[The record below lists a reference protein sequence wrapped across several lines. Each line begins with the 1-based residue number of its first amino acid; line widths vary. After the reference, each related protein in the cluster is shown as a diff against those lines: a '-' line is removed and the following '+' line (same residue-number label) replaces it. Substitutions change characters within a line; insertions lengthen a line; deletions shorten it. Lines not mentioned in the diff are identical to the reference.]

1 MNNPKLNN
9 VYNESDK
16 NNFVVMY
23 NQFDITKEKKVRSK
37 KLENE
42 SICKNSKEIIE
53 YTDDVAEQVRAL
65 YDKIILNL
73 EMYFQGEISMDDV
86 NNELKQY
93 YFTIKNYCIKT
104 GVLDEK
110 HDAYKSKIL
119 KDIYRNYRYNSV
131 IVAANVND
139 AEGKNLAVKLFDDDL
154 NDSNYFVY
162 YNSNY
167 YYECEKVRGALYD
180 MVNRLALE
188 ENISDFDTESID
200 KRKRYVYDYGFNHA
214 WLWNNKMN
222 IENDVDINKNLVPPQ
237 NMQIFFKEKLT
248 PQKDCKIVICCK
260 DEHIE
265 LDIRLKEQDNYNLLE
280 ILQNNEHPI
289 IQNEKLKDF
298 LDSFY
303 VSARIKNK

>member
-42 SICKNSKEIIE
+42 NICKNSKEIIE

-131 IVAANVND
+131 IVAANVKD
-139 AEGKNLAVKLFDDDL
+139 AEGKQTHKHN
-154 NDSNYFVY
+154 
-162 YNSNY
+162 
-167 YYECEKVRGALYD
+167 
-180 MVNRLALE
+180 
-188 ENISDFDTESID
+188 
-200 KRKRYVYDYGFNHA
+200 
-214 WLWNNKMN
+214 
-222 IENDVDINKNLVPPQ
+222 
-237 NMQIFFKEKLT
+237 
-248 PQKDCKIVICCK
+248 
-260 DEHIE
+260 
-265 LDIRLKEQDNYNLLE
+265 
-280 ILQNNEHPI
+280 
-289 IQNEKLKDF
+289 
-298 LDSFY
+298 
-303 VSARIKNK
+303 